1 MKQGRVFRRITAR
14 LLPLAFVIFVL
25 GSIFGARPEPLL
37 VLLYHRVDDGPL
49 NAVPSVTPREF
60 ARQVAYLHRAGY
72 RSITPADLYAHLR
85 QGRPLPPRA
94 VLFTFDD
101 GWAGVYTNARPILA
115 AYGYTATVFMVT
127 GRIGRSG
134 YLTAAQLRRLAAAG
148 WEIGAHTITHPHL
161 PDLDSQAAYREIE
174 GSRTAL
180 ARILGRPVESFA
192 YPYGD
197 LDSRIK
203 AIVQEAG
210 FKMAFGTRLG
220 LPGSESDLYC
230 LERLTIPRR
239 GGLFLLRC
247 ATTPPFNLARRNLA
261 RLAKTAGFVRIQ
273 TAYSRRLGRARR
285 SRPLLRLPLL

>member
-1 MKQGRVFRRITAR
+1 MKQKKVFRRIAFR
-14 LLPLAFVIFVL
+14 FLPLAFFVFLL
-25 GSIFGARPEPLL
+25 GGVFARPEPLL

-72 RSITPADLYAHLR
+72 QSITPTELYAHLYR
-85 QGRPLPPRA
+85 GRSLPPRS

-101 GWAGVYTNARPILA
+101 GWESVYTNARPILA

-127 GRIGRSG
+127 GRLGRPG
-134 YLTAAQLRRLAAAG
+134 YLTAAQLRRLAAEG
-148 WEIGAHTITHPHL
+148 WEIGAHTVTHPHL
-161 PDLDSQAAYREIE
+161 PDLDSQAASREIE

-197 LDSRIK
+197 LDPRIRTL
-203 AIVQEAG
+203 VQKAG

-220 LPGSESDLYC
+220 APEGTSDLYC

-239 GGLFLLRC
+239 GGLFLLRF
-247 ATTPPFNLARRNLA
+247 ATAAPFNLDRRNLA
-261 RLAKTAGFVRIQ
+261 RLAKTTGFVKIQ
-273 TAYSRRLGRARR
+273 TAYSRRLGRTRR
-285 SRPLLRLPLL
+285 LRWPLRFPLL